1 MKKRMISFLLT
12 GAMLAATVCGC
23 GKQEPQTASQDT
35 ATQEDAG
42 AQEKEP
48 EKAIPEAED
57 AQETDTGESSG
68 LVPGEFPISEEPIT
82 IRIMVPVS
90 ASQAKPLAELDMIKE
105 YEEKT
110 NVHVEWE
117 EVSMEAYAEKYKLT
131 LASGDLPDAFGPSFA
146 YDPSVIYKYAQEGMI
161 VPLDE
166 YIQSSTV
173 NIKKWMNEYDE
184 FRALSTYPDGH
195 IYALPSI
202 DENQNIR
209 VDNLLYINQ
218 SFLDKLNMEMPKT
231 LDELGD
237 YLRSVTTRDL
247 NGDGRN
253 EYGLSFEALQNAPS
267 KYTYLFGLFGVAWD
281 TKSYMNSR
289 QGTTELEFAP
299 TMEETRKALEYFHGW
314 YEEGLLDPEN
324 FTQNGTQ
331 LKAKAKT
338 EGVGASV
345 VFWYLDLNDGDET
358 QNEYRVMPLPEGPE
372 KNQVWRRN
380 GMIPGY
386 SANQFF
392 ITSANEHPQ
401 ETLAFIDYWMDN
413 SDNALIN
420 RFGPQGYSWDYLE
433 NGKWTELANIP
444 TGEPRTMENS
454 TLYCTWGT
462 GIPYWCFGDFWS
474 QKEITANTALERQGA
489 LNGSYMEY
497 ATPGLPEL
505 VYEEAE
511 NREALNIKTDLFKY
525 VDSQIAQFITN
536 GVTDESW
543 NAFVKKCQDLQSGR
557 WAELYQKYYDLMMAD

>member
-1 MKKRMISFLLT
+1 MKKRTISTLLA
-12 GAMLAATVCGC
+12 GAMLTATILGC
-23 GKQEPQTASQDT
+23 GGE
-35 ATQEDAG
+35 G
-42 AQEKEP
+42 AQADTP
-48 EKAIPEAED
+48 NNS
-57 AQETDTGESSG
+57 AQENAEAKPEDGAAAEAAPAADF
-68 LVPGEFPISEEPIT
+68 VPGEFPISKEPIT

-90 ASQAKPLAELDMIKE
+90 ASQAKPLAELDMIQE

-117 EVSMEAYAEKYKLT
+117 EVSSEAYTEKYKLT
-131 LASGDLPDAFGPSFA
+131 LASGDLPDAFGPAFA
-146 YDPSVIYKYAQEGMI
+146 YDPSVIYKYAQEGLI
-161 VPLDE
+161 VPLDD

-209 VDNLLYINQ
+209 VDNILYINQ
-218 SFLDKLNMEMPKT
+218 SFLNQLNMEMPQT

-237 YLRSVTTRDL
+237 YLRAVTKKDL

-253 EYGLSFEALQNAPS
+253 EYGLSFDALQPS
-267 KYTYLFGLFGVAWD
+267 KYTYLFGLFGVSWD
-281 TKSYMNSR
+281 TKSYMHSS
-289 QGTTELEFAP
+289 QGTTSLAFAP

-358 QNEYRVMPLPEGPE
+358 LNEYRVMPMPEGPD

-392 ITSANEHPQ
+392 ITSTNEHPE

-444 TGEPRTMENS
+444 SGEPRTMENS

-489 LNGSYMEY
+489 LNSSYMEC
-497 ATPGLPEL
+497 AAPGLPEL
-505 VYEEAE
+505 VYEESE

-536 GVTDESW
+536 GVTDDSW
-543 NAFVKKCQDLQSGR
+543 NAYVKKCQDLQSDR
-557 WAELYQKYYDLMMAD
+557 WAELYQKYYDLMMAE